1 MLNTRPRARFLKEV
15 VVGIIPKDEKFYD
28 LFEELATKI
37 EEGGLLFQEIINKFE
52 SSEPKVSKL
61 KEIEHEAD
69 IITHRTYER
78 MHKTFLTPLDRE
90 DIYALVNK
98 MDSILDMIEASAVRM
113 YLYKVKQP
121 AEEIFELAKILL
133 TAIAGIKKIMH
144 SLRDKKSYPMILE
157 VCVEV
162 NTLENE
168 GDYVLRN
175 AMARLFEREKDAIEL
190 IKWKEIFERIEEAI
204 DVCEDVS
211 NIVEGIVLKHG

>member
-1 MLNTRPRARFLKEV
+1 M
-15 VVGIIPKDEKFYD
+15 GIIPKDEKFYD

-211 NIVEGIVLKHG
+211 NIVEGILLKHG